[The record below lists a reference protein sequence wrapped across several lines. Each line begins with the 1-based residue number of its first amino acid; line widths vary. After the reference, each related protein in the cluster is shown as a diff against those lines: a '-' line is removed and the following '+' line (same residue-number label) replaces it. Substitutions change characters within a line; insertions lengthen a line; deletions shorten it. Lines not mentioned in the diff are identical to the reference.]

1 MVPGAQA
8 GRLSRIRYAL
18 VRSML
23 RGVSVPGLRGVRCR
37 ALLPVLFVFVAAF
50 AAATPALAGRYAV
63 ASAHPLA
70 TAAGEQV
77 LADGGTAFDAA
88 VTVAATLAVV
98 EPFASGLGGGG
109 FFLLH
114 RASDGFEVVVDAR
127 ETAPQAASRDM
138 YLNDRGELDARAS
151 LDGGK
156 AAGIPGTPAGLAHI
170 AQRYARLPLAR
181 LLAPAIELAEQGF
194 AVDGRYAAAAF
205 WRLSALKADPAAAK
219 IFLDQGIA
227 PSPGSF
233 VKQPALAATLRAI
246 AERGADGFYRGPVA
260 EEMVRGVRAAGGIWS
275 LEDLARYRLMER
287 DPFKF
292 RYRDATITTISL
304 PSSGGLVLAQAL
316 QILERYDFTDLPVA
330 ERDHRIVEALRRGFH
345 DRARYMGDADFVTVP
360 QARLLSRE
368 YAAERAA
375 SIDPGRATPSSELG
389 TQSAAADGT
398 NTTHFSIVDAEGNRV
413 AATLS
418 VNGPF
423 GAATMA
429 GSSGVLLNNTMN
441 DFALTPEASNL
452 YGLSGSHA
460 NLIAPGKRPLSS
472 MSPAFVEDQ
481 RGVLVLGTPGG
492 SRIIS
497 MVLLGILTHLGAG
510 PVDPERVVGTPRFHH
525 QYLPDRIE
533 TEPGQFGLEW
543 KQALEAKGHVVQ
555 EGKRRW
561 GNMQA
566 VFVDG
571 ATREATAASDPRG
584 KSGVL
589 F

>member
-1 MVPGAQA
+1 MNVP
-8 GRLSRIRYAL
+8 
-18 VRSML
+18 VF
-23 RGVSVPGLRGVRCR
+23 RGLYRR
-37 ALLPVLFVFVAAF
+37 ALQPVLWVFIAVFVGAA
-50 AAATPALAGRYAV
+50 PALAERYAV

-70 TAAGEQV
+70 TEAGERI
-77 LADGGTAFDAA
+77 LASGGSAFDAA

-114 RASDGFEVVVDAR
+114 RGSDGFEVVVDMR
-127 ETAPQAASRDM
+127 ETAPLAASRDM
-138 YLNDRGELDARAS
+138 YLNDRGEPDARAS

-170 AQRYARLPLAR
+170 AQRYGRLPLAR

-194 AVDGRYAAAAF
+194 VVDGRYTAAAS
-205 WRLSALKADPAAAK
+205 WRASVLRADPAAAAV
-219 IFLDQGIA
+219 FLDQGIA
-227 PSPGSF
+227 PSPGYV
-233 VKQPALAATLRAI
+233 VKQPGLAKTLRAI
-246 AERGADGFYRGPVA
+246 AGQGADGFYRGPVA
-260 EEMVRGVRAAGGIWS
+260 EEMVRAVRAAGGIWS

-287 DPFKF
+287 DPLKF
-292 RYRDATITTISL
+292 RYRDATVTTISL

-316 QILERYDFTDLPVA
+316 QILERFELADLPAA
-330 ERDHRIVEALRRGFH
+330 ERDHLIVESLRRGFH

-360 QARLLSRE
+360 EARLRSRE
-368 YAAERAA
+368 YAVERAA
-375 SIDPGRATPSSELG
+375 SIDPARATPSSELG
-389 TQSAAADGT
+389 AQSAAAGGT
-398 NTTHFSIVDAEGNRV
+398 NTTHFSVVDADGNRV

-423 GAATMA
+423 GAATVA
-429 GSSGVLLNNTMN
+429 GASGVLLNNTMN
-441 DFALTPEASNL
+441 DFALSPESSNL
-452 YGLSGSHA
+452 YGLSGSQA

-472 MSPAFVEDQ
+472 MSPTFVEDK

-497 MVLLGILTHLGAG
+497 MVLLGILTHLNGG
-510 PVDPERVVGTPRFHH
+510 PADPERVVGIPRFHH

-533 TEPGQFGLEW
+533 IEPMQFGPEW
-543 KQALEAKGHVVQ
+543 RQALEAKGHVVQ

-571 ATREATAASDPRG
+571 ATKEATAASDPRG